1 MAVVVDF
8 SFDPKTLLSRFCACE
23 IVHNV
28 AACHEPTA
36 PTAVFLQLCLH
47 LFAMAEPAQIST
59 LTLNRLSVY
68 LRCLRQ
74 LQRSGATHVSSIQLA
89 QQFELSAPL
98 IRKDLA
104 QFGEFGI
111 RGTGYRIDDLAE
123 SLNRLLGLD
132 RAHNLAVVGMGSL
145 GSALARYLS
154 VNDKPF
160 RIVAAFDVDG
170 RKVGRKIGHLV
181 IHHSR
186 EIPEVVPQAR
196 AQIAVLSVPA
206 SSAQGCY
213 DDLVASGIKAVLNFA
228 PTQLKQHPSVRTKNV
243 DFQINL
249 EELAFFLTT

>member
-1 MAVVVDF
+1 
-8 SFDPKTLLSRFCACE
+8 
-23 IVHNV
+23 
-28 AACHEPTA
+28 
-36 PTAVFLQLCLH
+36 
-47 LFAMAEPAQIST
+47 MAEPAQISS
-59 LTLNRLSVY
+59 LTLNRLSLY

-74 LQRSGATHVSSIQLA
+74 LQASGTTHVSSIQLA

-111 RGTGYRIDDLAE
+111 RGTGYRVDDLAE

-132 RAHNLAVVGMGSL
+132 RVHNLAVVGMGSL

-170 RKVGRKIGHLV
+170 RKVGRKIGHLT
-181 IHHSR
+181 IHHIR
-186 EIPEVVPQAR
+186 DIPQIIPQTEAH
-196 AQIAVLSVPA
+196 IAVLSVPA
-206 SSAQGCY
+206 SAAQRCY
-213 DDLVASGIKAVLNFA
+213 EDLAECGIKAVLNFA
-228 PTQLKQHPSVRTKNV
+228 PTQLKQNPQVRTKSV

-249 EELAFFLTT
+249 EELAYFLSS

>member
-1 MAVVVDF
+1 
-8 SFDPKTLLSRFCACE
+8 
-23 IVHNV
+23 
-28 AACHEPTA
+28 
-36 PTAVFLQLCLH
+36 
-47 LFAMAEPAQIST
+47 MAEPAGISS

-74 LQRSGATHVSSIQLA
+74 LQDSGVTHVSSSQLA
-89 QQFELSAPL
+89 QQFDLSAPL

-111 RGTGYRIDDLAE
+111 RGTGYRVDDLAE
-123 SLNRLLGLD
+123 SLKALLGLD
-132 RAHNLAVVGMGSL
+132 RVHRLAVVGMGSL

-170 RKVGRKIGHLV
+170 RKVGHKIGDLT

-186 EIPEVVPQAR
+186 EIPEIIPQTD
-196 AQIAVLSVPA
+196 AQIAVLSVPE
-206 SSAQGCY
+206 SAAQKCY
-213 DDLVASGIKAVLNFA
+213 EDLADCGIKGVLNFA
-228 PTQLKQHPSVRTKNV
+228 PTQLKRNPSVRTKSV

-249 EELAFFLTT
+249 EELAFFLSS

>member
-1 MAVVVDF
+1 
-8 SFDPKTLLSRFCACE
+8 
-23 IVHNV
+23 
-28 AACHEPTA
+28 
-36 PTAVFLQLCLH
+36 
-47 LFAMAEPAQIST
+47 MAEATDVSS

-74 LQRSGATHVSSIQLA
+74 LQAAGATHVSSGQLA

-111 RGTGYRIDDLAE
+111 RGTGYRVDDLAQGLE
-123 SLNRLLGLD
+123 KLLGLD
-132 RAHNLAVVGMGSL
+132 RIYRLAVVGMGGL

-170 RKVGRKIGHLV
+170 RKVGSKIGPLV

-186 EIPEVVPQAR
+186 QIPEIVPQSR
-196 AQIAVLSVPA
+196 SEIAVLTVPA
-206 SSAQGCY
+206 TTAQEAY
-213 DDLVASGIKAVLNFA
+213 DDLAASGIRAVLNFA
-228 PTQLKQHPSVRTKNV
+228 PIQLKQHPEVRTKTV
-243 DFQINL
+243 DVQIHL
-249 EELAFFLTT
+249 EELAFFLKP